1 VKFVVVKRR
10 EEARDKNFSPA
21 KMFGGV
27 NLAVVGKST
36 SPLH

>member
-1 VKFVVVKRR
+1 MLLSLKKGKK
-10 EEARDKNFSPA
+10 APDKNFSPA

-27 NLAVVGKST
+27 NLAAIGKST